1 VSGEAVD
8 AAGGSA
14 RSTAWLI
21 GLPPELAR
29 AARATLV
36 ANGIEPRAGKSA
48 PETTV
53 AIIGSPGVAPAEQ
66 RRRARAVVER
76 TAPRPVVA
84 ITDLQRRGMVQR
96 LLTAG
101 VHGLVLVGDIERSL
115 AITVRA
121 VAAGQLCVS
130 GIVRGAVVPRPLT
143 TRERQILA
151 MVIMGLTNAEIA
163 ARLHIAESTVKSH
176 LASTF
181 DKLDVRSRTEAMALV
196 TDPQEMLSTGVVG
209 LSGGEERG

>member
-1 VSGEAVD
+1 VPGEAVH

-14 RSTAWLI
+14 QPTVWLM
-21 GLPPELAR
+21 GLSPELAR
-29 AARATLV
+29 AARAAVV
-36 ANGIEPRAGKSA
+36 ADGLEAHAGKSP
-48 PETTV
+48 PETAV
-53 AIIGSPGVAPAEQ
+53 AIIGSPGVTPGEQ
-66 RRRARAVVER
+66 RRRARAAVER
-76 TAPRPVVA
+76 TAPRPVVV
-84 ITDLQRRGMVQR
+84 ITDLERRGAVQR
-96 LLTAG
+96 LLTAK
-101 VHGLVLVGDIERSL
+101 VHGLVLLGDIERNL

-151 MVIMGLTNAEIA
+151 MVIMGLTNGEIA

-181 DKLDVRSRTEAMALV
+181 DKLEVRSRAEAMELV
-196 TDPQEMLSTGVVG
+196 TDPQEMLSTGIVG
-209 LSGGEERG
+209 LSGSEHNG